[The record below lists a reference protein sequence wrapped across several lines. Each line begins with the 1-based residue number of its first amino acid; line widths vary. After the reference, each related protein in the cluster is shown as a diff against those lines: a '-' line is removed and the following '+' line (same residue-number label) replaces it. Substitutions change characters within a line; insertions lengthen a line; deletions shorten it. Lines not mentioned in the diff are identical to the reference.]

1 MSERHLVASTVYGD
15 ELKFKSLE
23 GVEKLSDLFDYTVD
37 LVSEKGNLDLEK
49 ILGTMIDI
57 TVDIDQGKRYF
68 QGLVI
73 NAQYLEPLNTTKRE
87 HVYRFQLRPWL
98 WLATQTQNNRIF
110 QKISVPDIIEEVLEK
125 YPFKHEF
132 KTMDSYRTWPY
143 CVQYG
148 ESDFAFI
155 SRLCEYEGI
164 YYFFEHTDGEHK
176 LIFTDCSAVHKDIAG
191 ESTLT
196 YHAEDQ
202 VLPSHGPVITA
213 WGNVDS
219 LYSNEHTMVDYDFE
233 KSKAKLDVSHSINKN
248 NGRKMEIYDL
258 LPGYIELEDGEK
270 YVKVAAESQAW
281 KARTVLVETNYPLVS
296 CGSTFSVDRI
306 QDAKNPYVIL
316 STEFT
321 LHENQYASAGGNAP
335 ELHHM
340 HVKMHALP
348 KEIQFRAPKITPIPK
363 AQGPMTARV
372 VGVQGEEI
380 YTDKYGRIKVQFHW
394 DRKGKSDDN
403 SSCWLRV
410 SSPWA
415 GSGFGGVQIPRIG
428 DEVIVGFVGAHI
440 DRPMVIGRVY
450 NANNMPALEFPANA
464 TQSGTV
470 TRSKYGDS
478 STFNQM
484 LMEDKPGDE
493 KLSFQAQKDMDTLVK
508 NNEDISVA
516 GEQQGTHGGTTD
528 LSVGGYDDN
537 IFKDASTE
545 TNEANQVR
553 TIIGTSDEIVE
564 GPRSHSIGSNA
575 TINMGRGFVRNVDEG
590 LATYTYGAGRNRTV
604 NTDYTHS
611 AKSTVKRTVSG
622 GETYTVGSV
631 YSKSVSGG
639 PIEIQS
645 GGLASIDVKGDTTI
659 SSKTD
664 HENKAGSN
672 MTVKSLI
679 ITHTSPCV
687 TEDHTQ
693 KIDVALFKNTATVQS
708 TNNINLGLSLTGLSE
723 AAQVNKI
730 GISGVKIA
738 GLVNQCENS
747 QLKGDITGIKLKK
760 AFKKSSGDIVKNVI
774 IGVVFK
780 NP

>member
-1 MSERHLVASTVYGD
+1 MSERHLVANTVFGD
-15 ELKFKSLE
+15 ELKFKSLT
-23 GVEKLSDLFDYTVD
+23 GTEKLSELFDYTVD
-37 LVSEKGNLDLEK
+37 LVSEKGDLDLEK
-49 ILGTMIDI
+49 ILGTIIDI
-57 TVDIDQGKRYF
+57 TVEITQGKRYF
-68 QGLVI
+68 HGLVTS
-73 NAQYLEPLNTTKRE
+73 AQYLQPLDTTKRE

-110 QKISVPDIIEEVLEK
+110 QKISVPEIIEEVLEK

-132 KTMDSYRTWPY
+132 KTMDNYRTWPY

-164 YYFFEHTDGEHK
+164 YYYFDHSEDEHK
-176 LIFTDCSAVHKDIAG
+176 LIFADSSAVHKDIPG
-191 ESTLT
+191 DSKLT
-196 YHAEDQ
+196 FHADDQ
-202 VLPSHGPVITA
+202 ALPSHGPVITA

-219 LYSNEHTMVDYDFE
+219 LYSNEHSMVDYDFE
-233 KSKAKLDVSHSINKN
+233 KSTAKLDVSHSINKN
-248 NGRKMEIYDL
+248 SGRKMEIYDP
-258 LPGYIELEDGEK
+258 LPGYIELEHGEK
-270 YVKVAAESQAW
+270 YVKVAAESEAW
-281 KARTVLVETNYPLVS
+281 KARTVEAETNYPLVS
-296 CGSTFSVDRI
+296 CGSTFSVDRV
-306 QDAKNPYVIL
+306 QDAKNPYIIL
-316 STEFT
+316 GTEFT
-321 LHENQYASAGGNAP
+321 LHENQYASSGGNAP

-340 HVKMHALP
+340 HVKLHALP

-394 DRKGKSDDN
+394 DREGKSDDN

-415 GSGFGGVQIPRIG
+415 GGGFGGVQIPRIG

-553 TIIGTSDEIVE
+553 TIIGASDEIVE

-575 TINMGRGFVRNVDEG
+575 TINMGRGFVQSVVGG
-590 LATYTYGAGRNRTV
+590 LANYTYGAGRDRTV
-604 NTDYTHS
+604 ETEFSHEATSSVTRKVSGS
-611 AKSTVKRTVSG
+611 AK
-622 GETYTVGSV
+622 YTVGQK
-631 YSKSVSGG
+631 YSKIVKGG
-639 PIEIQS
+639 PMEIKTGPTVIEINGEAFIDSLIDHHNKASAILSFTAPALNFLAPIILNLFKSKISVALMKDTTALTSTSQ
-645 GGLASIDVKGDTTI
+645 GILGFGLSFASESAQAVKAGASILKFSGIKSQEEKTHLKG
-659 SSKTD
+659 
-664 HENKAGSN
+664 E
-672 MTVKSLI
+672 
-679 ITHTSPCV
+679 
-687 TEDHTQ
+687 
-693 KIDVALFKNTATVQS
+693 IDVV
-708 TNNINLGLSLTGLSE
+708 
-723 AAQVNKI
+723 
-730 GISGVKIA
+730 
-738 GLVNQCENS
+738 
-747 QLKGDITGIKLKK
+747 KLKK
-760 AFKKSSGDIVKNVI
+760 NSTKGLEVAQKHELVGFLIDNA
-774 IGVVFK
+774 
-780 NP
+780 